1 LNDSD
6 RKKESVTRN
15 RSRNIISMKTAAV
28 VITLLLIASTVGWIC
43 TEIIPSNVQFQQ
55 EVYREKWGDTGYG
68 IINFLRLYDPFHS
81 FWYRSVLALFFI
93 SLLTCILTG
102 WSGYIRK
109 SFRMPPPSE
118 LSRPPDKKGSVVL
131 NWSELA
137 RRHTARSDIAG
148 HYERDYGSPLRVEEE
163 FLPRIYSRVEKF
175 FRGRRY
181 ELRSDRAEGKILFSA
196 RGGRF
201 HYPGSLI
208 FHVGILII
216 TIGGLIGSFYGRRE
230 VVYGRK
236 GDTLS
241 LLGTADS
248 VMIEEFRIVRTEEG
262 GIRDYLTFLRF
273 PGEEEAEERRK
284 VVEVNHPVGYAGYD
298 IYQSSYYVAED
309 ELAWT
314 RIICRCDD
322 LEESFTAGIGEE
334 VELPELGW
342 KVKVVQYLPDFRMSP
357 RGAYSA
363 GRRMRNPAVKLEVRG
378 DFGAESGW
386 VFPASHSM
394 HSTLDMPAD
403 FNISYIE
410 PAFYTGLEISRS
422 PHAPVIVAGIAVS
435 VLGLILMF
443 GSQYNVL
450 RGKIDAGG
458 MIIAGSY
465 IKTGGEE
472 IRQNLEDELQE
483 ILTAYREGG
492 IHGNRN

>member
-216 TIGGLIGSFYGRRE
+216 TIGGLIGSFHGRRE

-273 PGEEEAEERRK
+273 P
-284 VVEVNHPVGYAGYD
+284 
-298 IYQSSYYVAED
+298 
-309 ELAWT
+309 
-314 RIICRCDD
+314 
-322 LEESFTAGIGEE
+322 GEE